1 MELNG
6 KVSISFF
13 KHPKMH
19 LLLKDWMAP
28 KYIWAM
34 LYDRFVTVEEYEEL
48 WKPKEQRYEEGWH
61 KLKLAVDGVCND

>member
-1 MELNG
+1 
-6 KVSISFF
+6 
-13 KHPKMH
+13 
-19 LLLKDWMAP
+19 MAP